1 MRLYDVLQPIAEYV
15 RKLKKRETLTAKGEV
30 RAVVGGNV
38 TICTLTLKPNR
49 NYVVIGGADIS
60 IGGDGTTNCALGVR
74 NAKIV
79 GGLSG
84 VRTTAASGG
93 GCSTSIY
100 VRTQDKEG
108 LVLLQGYG
116 YISGTYDYS
125 GSIIAIEL

>member
-1 MRLYDVLQPIAEYV
+1 MRLYEILEPLAEYV
-15 RKLKKRETLTAKGEV
+15 RKAKKRETLTAKGTV
-30 RAVVGGNV
+30 RAVVNGHV

-49 NYVVIGGADIS
+49 NYVVIGGTDIN
-60 IGGDGTTNCALGVR
+60 IGSNGIISCAFDVR

-79 GGLSG
+79 GGMPS
-84 VRTTAASGG
+84 VRTTASGGG

-108 LVLLQGYG
+108 LVLLYGYG

-125 GSIIAIEL
+125 GSIIAIEI